1 MEYEGTRLRSAET
14 TRSASVREVP
24 LHSSRR
30 VREPSVRQDLI
41 GYVGFAA
48 SISTAPTAAVGR
60 VLPGTSLARAAAV
73 QRIAGIRCPVAVGS
87 VRVWPE
93 QSPRVDRARTGRR

>member
-48 SISTAPTAAVGR
+48 SIFTVTPAAEGR
-60 VLPGTSLARAAAV
+60 D
-73 QRIAGIRCPVAVGS
+73 VAVIASTTSRS
-87 VRVWPE
+87 VCVRFN
-93 QSPRVDRARTGRR
+93 DC